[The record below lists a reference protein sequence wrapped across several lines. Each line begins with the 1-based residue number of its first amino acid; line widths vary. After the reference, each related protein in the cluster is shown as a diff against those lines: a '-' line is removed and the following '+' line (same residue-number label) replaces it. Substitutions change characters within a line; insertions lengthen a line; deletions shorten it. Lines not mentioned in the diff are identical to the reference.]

1 MSWLKRPRTWVHYL
15 FESTTHSFLVDY
27 WTMNDMLICL
37 PSWLWVHC
45 MYMNDDVIDSD
56 SVHCEWVTALSVLS
70 NESSEVTLQ
79 LSSSVKGDQHWTN
92 HWLLWLTVCI
102 SHLHVHVTRKV
113 NKEWGKNTGEGSRKG
128 KGKGGASRQ
137 NKQDGECLVVEGLW
151 IYKLYKFNNTRIPC
165 SIVYP
170 KN

>member
-128 KGKGGASRQ
+128 KGKGGASTTHTSETVTL
-137 NKQDGECLVVEGLW
+137 GA
-151 IYKLYKFNNTRIPC
+151 YKGGVRLRLHNLSRVTVTEASYFW
-165 SIVYP
+165 
-170 KN
+170 